1 MRHLPTAPP
10 FCARFLTLPTTQRL
24 GQAAVQ
30 HAREAED
37 ACRRLDDT
45 LLMQIGSLMGGG
57 ADEDTASQLEK
68 LQADRD
74 PYAAGAAADLGK
86 SLLEFDEANE
96 KRQQNIVNDLDE
108 KIARATPVKNC
119 QERAARR
126 QKLAGL
132 IEEEKRAAE
141 VERQINAMLAEL
153 QTRSDALKKTIAD
166 TEATRAALGQS
177 DAEQL
182 KIEHRIELAEGLTA
196 TCATL
201 LQDLDKAKAAK
212 ADAEEK
218 AACLR
223 RSPGRFGRVGDRP
236 HRHAAPAE
244 RQPRGP
250 AGPRA
255 GGRPAPARCA
265 VQCIT
270 RTPPPC
276 PRTT

>member
-1 MRHLPTAPP
+1 MLAQNDFTRLLNAPSADRAAILRQIFDTADH
-10 FCARFLTLPTTQRL
+10 QRL

-45 LLMQIGSLMGGG
+45 LLMQIGSLMGSG

-74 PYAAGAAADLGK
+74 PYAAGAAAELGK

-108 KIARATPVKNC
+108 KIARGDAGVKIAE
-119 QERAARR
+119 ERAARR

-182 KIEHRIELAEGLTA
+182 KTD
-196 TCATL
+196 TV
-201 LQDLDKAKAAK
+201 
-212 ADAEEK
+212 
-218 AACLR
+218 
-223 RSPGRFGRVGDRP
+223 SSWPRV
-236 HRHAAPAE
+236 
-244 RQPRGP
+244 
-250 AGPRA
+250 
-255 GGRPAPARCA
+255 
-265 VQCIT
+265 
-270 RTPPPC
+270 
-276 PRTT
+276 